1 MKKRIISLILIL
13 VIIISSISLFAIN
26 FDNSN
31 KTSSKYDE
39 DYSADDIIDEVD
51 ENLLG
56 EDDELEIG
64 EMI

>member
-26 FDNSN
+26 FDDTTES
-31 KTSSKYDE
+31 SSKYDE

-56 EDDELEIG
+56 EDNEVEIG